1 MMADPN
7 GPLDSAGSLSSVI
20 GQELEGEAVTDQ
32 QGNCI
37 TILRHIVEADLRF
50 EQAAEGKT
58 WDYSKARDALR
69 AAVYEARQFLD
80 KQRESAS
87 EAPILR
93 EVDG

>member
-1 MMADPN
+1 V
-7 GPLDSAGSLSSVI
+7 G
-20 GQELEGEAVTDQ
+20 GEAVTDQ
-32 QGNCI
+32 QRNCI

-50 EQAAEGKT
+50 EQAEEGQT

-80 KQRESAS
+80 KHGESAS